1 MPFLWVVPLTL
12 YLLSFIL
19 CFDSDR
25 WYSRRLLMPAAALG
39 LAGIY
44 LLMRAEDYL
53 PSTLQVTA
61 SSMEL
66 QIIAFFTTFF
76 LCAMVCHGEL
86 ARQRPP
92 VAHLTSF
99 YLVLAAGG
107 AAGGVFVALLA
118 PRVFNNYYELHLGLF
133 ACAALMLVVLYTDRQ
148 SRLFR
153 GRPAMA
159 WLLLLAAVGLY
170 ALGLVHDAA
179 PRGRASSRR
188 PAISTA
194 C

>member
-1 MPFLWVVPLTL
+1 MVPSVLLLAMTNQVCQDIASVPFLWVVPLTL

-44 LLMRAEDYL
+44 LLLRAEDYL
-53 PSTLQVTA
+53 PANLQVTA

-66 QIIAFFTTFF
+66 QIVAFFTTFF

-86 ARQRPP
+86 ARQRPA

-107 AAGGVFVALLA
+107 AAGGVFVALL
-118 PRVFNNYYELHLGLF
+118 R
-133 ACAALMLVVLYTDRQ
+133 
-148 SRLFR
+148 R
-153 GRPAMA
+153 GCSTITTNCT
-159 WLLLLAAVGLY
+159 WGCLAAP
-170 ALGLVHDAA
+170 H
-179 PRGRASSRR
+179 
-188 PAISTA
+188 
-194 C
+194 